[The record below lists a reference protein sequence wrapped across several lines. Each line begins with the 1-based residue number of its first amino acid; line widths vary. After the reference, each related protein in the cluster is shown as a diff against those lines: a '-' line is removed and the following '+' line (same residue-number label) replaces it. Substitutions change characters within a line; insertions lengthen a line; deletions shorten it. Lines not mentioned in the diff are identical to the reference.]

1 MRKQDSGFTP
11 LFHASQAYD
20 IIKFKHWIYLRQ
32 RTILFAERKSLR
44 KQRKKYSGGGVLM
57 RRLIYRLT
65 EPKHTIP
72 EERKIFSDHDL
83 KILIVP
89 LFLEQLLGVLV
100 GVADTF
106 MVSYAG
112 EAAVSGVSLVNMF
125 NTVFLFLFSALAAG
139 GAVVVSQYIGSRGE
153 KTANLAAGQLVMIS
167 AVFSAAVMIFSLVL
181 NRQLLRLLF
190 GEVERDVMEACVTYL
205 QISAY
210 SYPAIAVYNAG
221 AAIYR
226 SMGKTD
232 VTMNISLAANGINVL
247 GNAVGVFVFHA
258 GVAGVAYPSL
268 IARTFSAAVILVLC
282 FRKTGRDRNCAG
294 TGHYP
299 DSDGAVLVRMEKT
312 EKQVSVLLSWRNIF
326 RWEGGMVKRIL
337 GIAVPNGIENG
348 LFQLVKVALSSITAL
363 FGTVQIAANGVA
375 QSFWSVAALMGTALG
390 LAFVTVIGQCMG
402 AGDTEAA
409 EYYMRKL
416 LRITLLASVLWN
428 ALILLA
434 TPLVLK
440 GYALS
445 DEAADLVMI
454 LVIIHNI
461 FNALFYP
468 FSGALSNG
476 LRAAGDVRF
485 TMYVSIFS
493 TIGCRVVFSV
503 LLGIWMDLGVIGVAF
518 AMCMDWMIRAAF
530 FWVRFRR
537 GKWKE
542 FRVIG

>member
-1 MRKQDSGFTP
+1 MRG
-11 LFHASQAYD
+11 
-20 IIKFKHWIYLRQ
+20 
-32 RTILFAERKSLR
+32 
-44 KQRKKYSGGGVLM
+44 
-57 RRLIYRLT
+57 LIYRLT
-65 EPKHTIP
+65 EPAGTIP
-72 EERKIFSDHDL
+72 DERKIFSNHDL

-89 LFLEQLLGVLV
+89 LFLEQLLEVLV
-100 GVADTF
+100 GVSDTF

-125 NTVFLFLFSALAAG
+125 NMVFIFLFSALAAG
-139 GAVVVSQYIGSRGE
+139 GAVVVSQYIGSRDE
-153 KTANLAAGQLVMIS
+153 KNGNLSAGQLVMIA
-167 AVFSAAVMIFSLVL
+167 AVFSAAVTVFSLAL

-190 GEVERDVMEACVTYL
+190 GEVDPDVMEVCVTYL

-210 SYPAIAVYNAG
+210 SYPAIAIYNAG
-221 AAIYR
+221 AAVYR
-226 SMGKTD
+226 SMGKTG
-232 VTMNISLAANGINVL
+232 VTMNISLASNGINIV
-247 GNAVGVFVFHA
+247 GNAVGVFVLHA

-268 IARTFSAAVILVLC
+268 IARTFSAVVILILC
-282 FRKTGRDRNCAG
+282 FRKKSSPA
-294 TGHYP
+294 
-299 DSDGAVLVRMEKT
+299 SVRLAWK
-312 EKQVSVLLSWRNIF
+312 NIF
-326 RWEGGMVKRIL
+326 RWESGMVKRIL

-348 LFQLVKVALSSITAL
+348 LFQLTKVALSSITAL

-409 EYYMRKL
+409 EYYMKKL
-416 LRITLLASVLWN
+416 LRITFLASILWN
-428 ALILLA
+428 ALILAA

-445 DEAADLVMI
+445 DEAADLVVV

-468 FSGALSNG
+468 LSGALANG
-476 LRAAGDVRF
+476 LRAAGDVRY

-493 TIGCRVVFSV
+493 TIGCRVVFSI
-503 LLGIWMDLGVIGVAF
+503 LFGIFLDLGVIGIAF
-518 AMCMDWMIRAAF
+518 AMCLDWMIRAMF
-530 FWVRFRR
+530 FWIRFRR

>member
-1 MRKQDSGFTP
+1 MRQ
-11 LFHASQAYD
+11 
-20 IIKFKHWIYLRQ
+20 
-32 RTILFAERKSLR
+32 
-44 KQRKKYSGGGVLM
+44 
-57 RRLIYRLT
+57 LIYRLT
-65 EPKHTIP
+65 EPTASIP
-72 EERKIFSDHDL
+72 DARKIFSNHDL
-83 KILIVP
+83 KLLILP
-89 LFLEQLLGVLV
+89 LFLEQLLEVLV
-100 GVADTF
+100 GVSDTF

-125 NTVFLFLFSALAAG
+125 NTVFIFLFSALAAG
-139 GAVVVSQYIGSRGE
+139 GAVVVSQYIGSRDE
-153 KTANLAAGQLVMIS
+153 KNGNLSAGQLVMIA

-181 NRQLLRLLF
+181 NRQLLWLLF
-190 GEVERDVMEACVTYL
+190 GEVDQDVMEACVTYL
-205 QISAY
+205 RISAY

-226 SMGKTD
+226 SMGKTN
-232 VTMNISLAANGINVL
+232 VTMNISLAANGINIV
-247 GNAVGVFVFHA
+247 GNAIGVFVFHA

-268 IARTFSAAVILVLC
+268 IARTFSAVVILVLC
-282 FRKTGRDRNCAG
+282 FQKEKHETQKCRKRRWETLSNSVC
-294 TGHYP
+294 
-299 DSDGAVLVRMEKT
+299 VRLE
-312 EKQVSVLLSWRNIF
+312 WRNIF
-326 RWEGGMVKRIL
+326 HWEGSMVKRIL

-348 LFQLVKVALSSITAL
+348 LFQLTKVALSSITAL

-416 LRITLLASVLWN
+416 LRITFLASILWN
-428 ALILLA
+428 GLILLA
-434 TPLVLK
+434 APFVLR
-440 GYALS
+440 GYAIS
-445 DEAADLVMI
+445 DEAAHLVVI
-454 LVIIHNI
+454 LVIIHNL

-468 FSGALSNG
+468 MSGALANG
-476 LRAAGDVRF
+476 LRASGDVKY

-503 LLGIWMDLGVIGVAF
+503 LFGICLNLGVIGIAF
-518 AMCMDWMIRAAF
+518 AMCLDWMIRAAF
-530 FWVRFRR
+530 FWIRFQR

>member
-1 MRKQDSGFTP
+1 MRG
-11 LFHASQAYD
+11 
-20 IIKFKHWIYLRQ
+20 
-32 RTILFAERKSLR
+32 
-44 KQRKKYSGGGVLM
+44 
-57 RRLIYRLT
+57 LIYRLT
-65 EPKHTIP
+65 EPAGTIP
-72 EERKIFSDHDL
+72 DERKIFSNHDL

-89 LFLEQLLGVLV
+89 LFLEQLLEVLV
-100 GVADTF
+100 GVSDTF

-125 NTVFLFLFSALAAG
+125 NTVFIFLFSALAAG
-139 GAVVVSQYIGSRGE
+139 GAVVVSQYIGSRDE
-153 KTANLAAGQLVMIS
+153 KNGILSAGQLVMIA
-167 AVFSAAVMIFSLVL
+167 AVFSAAVTVFSLAL
-181 NRQLLRLLF
+181 NRQLLRVLF
-190 GEVERDVMEACVTYL
+190 GEVDPDVMEACVTYL

-210 SYPAIAVYNAG
+210 SYPAIAIYNAG
-221 AAIYR
+221 AAVYR
-226 SMGKTD
+226 SMGKTG
-232 VTMNISLAANGINVL
+232 VTMNISLAANGINIV
-247 GNAVGVFVFHA
+247 GNAVGVFILHA

-268 IARTFSAAVILVLC
+268 IARTFSAVVILILC
-282 FRKTGRDRNCAG
+282 FRKKNC
-294 TGHYP
+294 P
-299 DSDGAVLVRMEKT
+299 
-312 EKQVSVLLSWRNIF
+312 VSVRLVGKNIF
-326 RWEGGMVKRIL
+326 RWEGSMVKRIL
-337 GIAVPNGIENG
+337 SIAVPNGIENG
-348 LFQLVKVALSSITAL
+348 LFQLTKVALSSITAL

-409 EYYMRKL
+409 EYYMKKL
-416 LRITLLASVLWN
+416 LRITFLASILWN
-428 ALILLA
+428 ALILAA

-445 DEAADLVMI
+445 DEAADLVVV

-468 FSGALSNG
+468 LSGALANG
-476 LRAAGDVRF
+476 LRAAGDVRY

-503 LLGIWMDLGVIGVAF
+503 LIGIFLDLGVIGIAF
-518 AMCMDWMIRAAF
+518 AMCLDWMIRAMF
-530 FWVRFRR
+530 FWIRFRR

>member
-1 MRKQDSGFTP
+1 MRG
-11 LFHASQAYD
+11 
-20 IIKFKHWIYLRQ
+20 
-32 RTILFAERKSLR
+32 
-44 KQRKKYSGGGVLM
+44 
-57 RRLIYRLT
+57 LIYRLT
-65 EPKHTIP
+65 EPAGTITD
-72 EERKIFSDHDL
+72 ERKIFSNHDL

-89 LFLEQLLGVLV
+89 LFLEQLLEVLV
-100 GVADTF
+100 GVSDTF

-125 NTVFLFLFSALAAG
+125 NMVFIFLFSALAAG
-139 GAVVVSQYIGSRGE
+139 GAVVVSQYIGSRDE
-153 KTANLAAGQLVMIS
+153 KNGNLSAGQLVMIA
-167 AVFSAAVMIFSLVL
+167 AVFSAAVTVFSLAL

-190 GEVERDVMEACVTYL
+190 GEVDPDVMEACVTYL

-210 SYPAIAVYNAG
+210 SYPAIAIYNAG
-221 AAIYR
+221 AAVYR
-226 SMGKTD
+226 SMGKTG
-232 VTMNISLAANGINVL
+232 VTMNISLASNGINIV
-247 GNAVGVFVFHA
+247 GNAVGVFVLHA

-268 IARTFSAAVILVLC
+268 IARTFSAVVILILC
-282 FRKTGRDRNCAG
+282 FRKKNC
-294 TGHYP
+294 P
-299 DSDGAVLVRMEKT
+299 
-312 EKQVSVLLSWRNIF
+312 VSVRLVWKNIF
-326 RWEGGMVKRIL
+326 RWEGSMVKRIL
-337 GIAVPNGIENG
+337 SIAVPNGIENG
-348 LFQLVKVALSSITAL
+348 LFQLTKVALSSITAL

-409 EYYMRKL
+409 EYYMKKL
-416 LRITLLASVLWN
+416 LRITFLASILWN
-428 ALILLA
+428 ALILAA

-445 DEAADLVMI
+445 DEAADLVVV

-468 FSGALSNG
+468 LSGALANG
-476 LRAAGDVRF
+476 LRAAGDVRY

-493 TIGCRVVFSV
+493 TIGCRVVFSI
-503 LLGIWMDLGVIGVAF
+503 LFGIFLDLGVIGIAF
-518 AMCMDWMIRAAF
+518 AMCLDWMIRAMF
-530 FWVRFRR
+530 FWIRFRR

>member
-1 MRKQDSGFTP
+1 MKQ
-11 LFHASQAYD
+11 
-20 IIKFKHWIYLRQ
+20 
-32 RTILFAERKSLR
+32 
-44 KQRKKYSGGGVLM
+44 
-57 RRLIYRLT
+57 LICRLT
-65 EPKHTIP
+65 EPAVSIP
-72 EERKIFSDHDL
+72 DERKLFSDHAL
-83 KILIVP
+83 KLLILP
-89 LFLEQLLGVLV
+89 LFLEQLLEVLV
-100 GVADTF
+100 GVSDTF

-125 NTVFLFLFSALAAG
+125 NTVFIFLFAALAAG
-139 GAVVVSQYIGSRGE
+139 GAVVVSQYIGSRDE
-153 KTANLAAGQLVMIS
+153 KNGNLSAGQLVMIAS
-167 AVFSAAVMIFSLVL
+167 VFSVAVMIFSLVL

-190 GEVERDVMEACVTYL
+190 GEVDQDVMEACVTYL
-205 QISAY
+205 RISAY

-226 SMGKTD
+226 SMGKTN
-232 VTMNISLAANGINVL
+232 VTMNISLAANGINIA
-247 GNAVGVFVFHA
+247 GNAIGVFVFHA

-268 IARTFSAAVILVLC
+268 IARTFSAVVILVLC
-282 FRKTGRDRNCAG
+282 FQKEKHETRKCRRQRAETL
-294 TGHYP
+294 
-299 DSDGAVLVRMEKT
+299 SDCVRVRLKW
-312 EKQVSVLLSWRNIF
+312 KNIF
-326 RWEGGMVKRIL
+326 HWEGSMVKRIL

-348 LFQLVKVALSSITAL
+348 LFQLTKVALSSITAL

-416 LRITLLASVLWN
+416 LRITFLASILWN
-428 ALILLA
+428 GLILLA
-434 TPLVLK
+434 APFVLR
-440 GYALS
+440 GYAIS
-445 DEAADLVMI
+445 DEAAHLVVI
-454 LVIIHNI
+454 LVIIHNL

-468 FSGALSNG
+468 LSGALANG
-476 LRAAGDVRF
+476 LRAAGDVKY

-503 LLGIWMDLGVIGVAF
+503 LFGICLNLGVIGIAF
-518 AMCMDWMIRAAF
+518 AMCLDWMIRAAF
-530 FWVRFRR
+530 FWIRFQR

>member
-1 MRKQDSGFTP
+1 MRQ
-11 LFHASQAYD
+11 
-20 IIKFKHWIYLRQ
+20 
-32 RTILFAERKSLR
+32 
-44 KQRKKYSGGGVLM
+44 
-57 RRLIYRLT
+57 LIYRLT
-65 EPKHTIP
+65 EPTASIP
-72 EERKIFSDHDL
+72 DARKNFSNHDL
-83 KILIVP
+83 KLLILP
-89 LFLEQLLGVLV
+89 LFLEQLLEVLV
-100 GVADTF
+100 GVSDTF

-125 NTVFLFLFSALAAG
+125 NTVFIFLFSALAAG
-139 GAVVVSQYIGSRGE
+139 GAVVVSQYIGSRDE
-153 KTANLAAGQLVMIS
+153 KNGNLSAGQLVMIA

-181 NRQLLRLLF
+181 NRQLLWLLF
-190 GEVERDVMEACVTYL
+190 GEVDQDVMEACVTYL
-205 QISAY
+205 RISAY

-226 SMGKTD
+226 SMGKTN
-232 VTMNISLAANGINVL
+232 VTMNISLAANGINIV
-247 GNAVGVFVFHA
+247 GNAIGVFVFHA

-268 IARTFSAAVILVLC
+268 IARTFSAVVILVLC
-282 FRKTGRDRNCAG
+282 FQKEKHETQKCRKRRGETLSNSVC
-294 TGHYP
+294 
-299 DSDGAVLVRMEKT
+299 VRLE
-312 EKQVSVLLSWRNIF
+312 WRNIF
-326 RWEGGMVKRIL
+326 HWEGSMVKRIL

-348 LFQLVKVALSSITAL
+348 LFQLTKVALSSITAL

-416 LRITLLASVLWN
+416 LRITFLASILWN
-428 ALILLA
+428 GLILLA
-434 TPLVLK
+434 APFVLR
-440 GYALS
+440 GYAIS
-445 DEAADLVMI
+445 DEAAHLVVI
-454 LVIIHNI
+454 LVIIHNL

-468 FSGALSNG
+468 LSGALANG
-476 LRAAGDVRF
+476 LRASGDVKY

-503 LLGIWMDLGVIGVAF
+503 LFGICLNLGVIGIAF
-518 AMCMDWMIRAAF
+518 AMCLDWMIRAAF
-530 FWVRFRR
+530 FWIRFQR